1 MIPGG
6 LTSQLQPLGVSVNK
20 PFKVL
25 MKQEWVSWMQP
36 AGSDLTPTG
45 RIRKASIAQLRDWI
59 LRSWSDVKKKVVVK
73 LFKKCGIS
81 NAVDGTEDNDESYRG
96 EESHSSEDTSNVDI
110 EEDDTSELTVTK
122 SSWPSMMQT
131 YRKFVTGT

>member
-1 MIPGG
+1 
-6 LTSQLQPLGVSVNK
+6 
-20 PFKVL
+20 

-81 NAVDGTEDNDESYRG
+81 NAVDGTEDNDESYWG